1 MGTYRRVGVAIL
13 FVTQLYLYGMQAKS
27 FVEYAKLSYGVD
39 VTLEEA
45 TMIRDKFFQSYHEL
59 PKYYHDVQEELLSKG
74 NVTSI
79 MGRRYKVNFKAL
91 YFKEDRQKYLRKI
104 LNFPVQSAAS
114 DIMLC
119 ALIEINTLPKE
130 EVRIIATVHD
140 SVELLIKKN
149 SHFKDNVLK
158 IQKIMQHP
166 KLIDSFLKVKWDVPL
181 VADIEIG
188 PFGSGIELEE
198 WEEQNG
204 EL

>member
-1 MGTYRRVGVAIL
+1 
-13 FVTQLYLYGMQAKS
+13 MQAKS

-140 SVELLIKKN
+140 SVELLIKRN
-149 SHFKDNVLK
+149 SHFKDNILK